1 VRYLNI
7 SAVAKRLRAAVQSQ
21 RLRLA
26 VESSRL
32 RLKDIVVGIF
42 IVIKDLFDS
51 LVITET
57 VSKDVGKDESE
68 SIVLSDTSV
77 FDLDKLVDEP
87 ITTLDDVAFFISKLT
102 DDQLDVLEQVS
113 LSVGIPVSDSG
124 TVTDDSVWEL
134 IKAITDNPSLI
145 DEARFDV
152 AKSISDTVFVTDDL
166 GGEATIDDDQT
177 IQFLK
182 VRSDIAFVTEVLS
195 KIVAYN
201 RDFSDVAT
209 VSDSPALS
217 FSTSF
222 ADAFQ
227 AAEFAVKLLG
237 KGESDTLA
245 GVDSGTLLNQD
256 YVDNPYYF
264 ADDYVGD
271 KRIF

>member
-1 VRYLNI
+1 MRYLKI
-7 SAVAKRLRAAVQSQ
+7 LAASKRLKAVV
-21 RLRLA
+21 A
-26 VESSRL
+26 SSRL

-51 LVITET
+51 LGVTDT
-57 VSKDVGKDESE
+57 VAKTLGKDESE
-68 SIVLSDTSV
+68 SIVSSDASV

-87 ITTLDDVAFFISKLT
+87 ITTLEDVAFFISKLT

-113 LSVGIPVSDSG
+113 LSVGIPLSDSG
-124 TVTDDSVWEL
+124 TVTDESVWEL
-134 IKAITDNPSLI
+134 IKAITENPLLI

-152 AKSISDTVFVTDDL
+152 AKGISDTVFVTDDL
-166 GGEATIDDDQT
+166 GGESTVDDDQT

-182 VRSDIAFVTEVLS
+182 VRSDLAFISEVLS
-195 KIVAYN
+195 RIVAYN
-201 RDFSDVAT
+201 REFADAAT

-245 GVDSGTLLNQD
+245 GSDSGTLLNQD
-256 YVDNPYYF
+256 YVDNPFYF

-271 KRIF
+271 KRTF

>member
-1 VRYLNI
+1 MRYLKI
-7 SAVAKRLRAAVQSQ
+7 LAASKRLKAVV
-21 RLRLA
+21 A
-26 VESSRL
+26 SSRL
-32 RLKDIVVGIF
+32 RLKNIVVGIF
-42 IVIKDLFDS
+42 LFIKELIDS
-51 LVITET
+51 IGVTDT
-57 VSKDVGKDESE
+57 VAKTLGKDESE
-68 SIVLSDTSV
+68 SIVSSDSSV

-87 ITTLDDVAFFISKLT
+87 ITTIEDVAFFISKLT
-102 DDQLDVLEQVS
+102 DDQFDVLEQIS

-124 TVTDDSVWEL
+124 TVTDESVWEL
-134 IKAITDNPSLI
+134 IKAITENPSLI

-152 AKSISDTVFVTDDL
+152 AKGISDTVFVT
-166 GGEATIDDDQT
+166 
-177 IQFLK
+177 
-182 VRSDIAFVTEVLS
+182 EVLS
-195 KIVAYN
+195 RIVAYN

-245 GVDSGTLLNQD
+245 GEDSGTLLNQD
-256 YVDNPYYF
+256 YVDNPFYF